1 MAADAR
7 PSHAGR
13 AGVVRLAAPA
23 RCRPAGGRRAPTR
36 GRGHRPATGAAHG
49 PTAGAAAERD
59 GVPPGGLGATRH
71 PAGRH
76 RVAAGRRP
84 APVSGPLASGTG
96 GSTHATGAPAQAQP
110 EETPHPCGSHGTGV
124 AQGLGCARSGDGHDP
139 GSPAHRHAQGASAGQ
154 SWVAHRL
161 RPRDRAAARLW
172 SVVTGP
178 GADMRATLASLC
190 SDSAHAAESLRTPPS
205 GPGSQVVRSC
215 GPPSRR
221 RRHEGGTRREE
232 PTVRAYGE
240 APPSR
245 AMTHNSPTASP
256 ATNLG
261 PSDRLARVPQ
271 KNPNSSSPHTIPSG
285 VLAQAAGCLG

>member
-84 APVSGPLASGTG
+84 APVSGPPASGPG

-190 SDSAHAAESLRTPPS
+190 RTQPTPPRAS
-205 GPGSQVVRSC
+205 GHHHPGLAHRSC
-215 GPPSRR
+215 
-221 RRHEGGTRREE
+221 
-232 PTVRAYGE
+232 
-240 APPSR
+240 
-245 AMTHNSPTASP
+245 
-256 ATNLG
+256 
-261 PSDRLARVPQ
+261 ARVARHRAGGGMKAARVG
-271 KNPNSSSPHTIPSG
+271 KNLQFAPMG
-285 VLAQAAGCLG
+285 VAPAA